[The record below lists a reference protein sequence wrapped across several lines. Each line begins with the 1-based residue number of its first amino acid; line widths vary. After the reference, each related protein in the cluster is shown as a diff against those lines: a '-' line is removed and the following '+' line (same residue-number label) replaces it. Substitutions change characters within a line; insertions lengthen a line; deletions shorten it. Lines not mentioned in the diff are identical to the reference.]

1 MIRIVACSF
10 CEMTT
15 AGEHRRHCPN
25 HPDNQISIAPAGGG
39 SPITSG
45 GRNAI
50 GSYGWQ
56 CPVCGQVNAPWV
68 SVCTGYHSLTDSINK
83 ITISAEMWQKWGTS

>member
-1 MIRIVACSF
+1 MITQCPY

-15 AGEHRRHCPN
+15 AGGHRRDCPN
-25 HPDNQISIAPAGGG
+25 HPDNQL
-39 SPITSG
+39 
-45 GRNAI
+45 R

-68 SVCTGYHSLTDSINK
+68 FVCTGYHSLTDSINK
-83 ITISAEMWQKWGTS
+83 ITISSEMWQKWGTS

>member
-1 MIRIVACSF
+1 MIEQCSF
-10 CEMTT
+10 CEITT
-15 AGEHRRHCPN
+15 AGEHQRDCPN

-39 SPITSG
+39 SPIG
-45 GRNAI
+45 N
-50 GSYGWQ
+50 YGWQ